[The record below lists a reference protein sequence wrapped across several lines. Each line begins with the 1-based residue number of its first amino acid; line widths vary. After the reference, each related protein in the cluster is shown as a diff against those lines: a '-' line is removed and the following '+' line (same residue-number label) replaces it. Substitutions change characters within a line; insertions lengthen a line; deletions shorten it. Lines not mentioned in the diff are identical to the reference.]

1 VIELKERRVFQMAAA
16 YAIAGW
22 LLLQVGNVFVEPN
35 TTPGWVMNTLVLT
48 VVSGFPIALIGA
60 WAFQLTPSGITLD
73 FRGKQRSADS
83 LDNTEMMIIGLLI
96 ITASFFL
103 ALSLKIVAR
112 QFTSNEAAVE
122 GAIGVPTLSIGVLP
136 FVNQSGGDE
145 DEYFSDGLTEEVIKR
160 LAGVEGLSVAGRTS
174 SFSFTDTK
182 EGARSIASRLAV
194 SFLLSGSVRRA
205 GNQNRI
211 LAELVDRNGKL
222 LWSDSYE
229 FAPNVDEVFAAQ
241 DAIANDIVARIAP
254 ALAVETGDQ
263 TIVTE
268 PPTRSSAAYELV
280 LQGRFHLQRRDEPQL
295 RRAIALFQQALD
307 LDDEYVDAYV
317 GLAGA
322 YALLPYYS
330 FESVQSSFDM
340 AMTTIEKGAKKSPE
354 VDDATSGIMAF
365 IHFNGGWRWIE
376 SEISFRRALEK
387 SPNDPDLMQWHSQFL
402 GGVGQAQAALEAAIR
417 AKELDPLSPVINQRL
432 AIARL
437 WASDNE
443 AAKELFGL
451 AAELGMPET
460 TNPEPYMILLL
471 RMGEYE
477 TARSL
482 MAGMQAML
490 GFGNDWIDPVF
501 AAIRDQD
508 LRAEAVAAV
517 IEAEQKG
524 QIAMRYL
531 FGAWLYLDE
540 TDRAIDI
547 ALSLVKDRPSFSPE
561 TLFIEEAGRLRSN
574 PRFAELVRAIGLDRY
589 WDNFGWPE
597 LCKRVEEEI
606 VCS

>member
-1 VIELKERRVFQMAAA
+1 
-16 YAIAGW
+16 
-22 LLLQVGNVFVEPN
+22 
-35 TTPGWVMNTLVLT
+35 
-48 VVSGFPIALIGA
+48 
-60 WAFQLTPSGITLD
+60 
-73 FRGKQRSADS
+73 
-83 LDNTEMMIIGLLI
+83 
-96 ITASFFL
+96 
-103 ALSLKIVAR
+103 
-112 QFTSNEAAVE
+112 
-122 GAIGVPTLSIGVLP
+122 
-136 FVNQSGGDE
+136 
-145 DEYFSDGLTEEVIKR
+145 
-160 LAGVEGLSVAGRTS
+160 
-174 SFSFTDTK
+174 
-182 EGARSIASRLAV
+182 
-194 SFLLSGSVRRA
+194 
-205 GNQNRI
+205 
-211 LAELVDRNGKL
+211 
-222 LWSDSYE
+222 
-229 FAPNVDEVFAAQ
+229 
-241 DAIANDIVARIAP
+241 
-254 ALAVETGDQ
+254 
-263 TIVTE
+263 
-268 PPTRSSAAYELV
+268 
-280 LQGRFHLQRRDEPQL
+280 
-295 RRAIALFQQALD
+295 
-307 LDDEYVDAYV
+307 
-317 GLAGA
+317 
-322 YALLPYYS
+322 
-330 FESVQSSFDM
+330 
-340 AMTTIEKGAKKSPE
+340 
-354 VDDATSGIMAF
+354 
-365 IHFNGGWRWIE
+365 
-376 SEISFRRALEK
+376 
-387 SPNDPDLMQWHSQFL
+387 MQWHSQFL

-561 TLFIEEAGRLRSN
+561 ILFIEEAGRLRSN